1 MKKLIVLTPFALLAA
16 CAASDTPPPASSDNA
31 AGTRPA
37 GEVQLY
43 TFEGTLSQGT
53 ECAVL
58 AGDNGRRWSISSN
71 AIDADMY
78 GKRVRIVG
86 EIADASFC
94 MEGEGTIIATQVT
107 ALRQ

>member
-1 MKKLIVLTPFALLAA
+1 MKKIVALVPFALIAA
-16 CAASDTPPPASSDNA
+16 CAAPDTPPPAASDGA
-31 AGTRPA
+31 SGTRPA
-37 GEVQLY
+37 GEPQLY
-43 TFEGTLSQGT
+43 SFEGTLSRGT

-58 AGDNGRRWSISSN
+58 AGDNGRRWSVSSSG
-71 AIDADMY
+71 IDAQMY

-107 ALRQ
+107 ALR